1 MPIEFNWLCCN
12 LLTYVKTGKINIP
25 VFFENRAS
33 NKCLSLTLIDNY
45 LSQEKRNKLF
55 AGLESVHIAKN
66 CDLGLENAALGRAFS
81 RPRSQ
86 SSAIQTSQPANYI
99 YTCFLKTGL
108 AINISHTD
116 W

>member
-25 VFFENRAS
+25 VFLKTGLAINV
-33 NKCLSLTLIDNY
+33 Y
-45 LSQEKRNKLF
+45 LSHSLIIIYRSKKRNKLF
-55 AGLESVHIAKN
+55 AGLGSVHIAKN
-66 CDLGLENAALGRAFS
+66 CDLGLENAALGRPFS

-99 YTCFLKTGL
+99 YTCFFENRASNKYL
-108 AINISHTD
+108 SH
-116 W
+116 